1 MLNSSEKNLPPG
13 LIRIAGKK
21 RPSKNFFI
29 LLGISFVM
37 VLVGFLVVYFY
48 NTNYKRIEYQSSPL
62 SQSIHLNN
70 GKIKQHPISASL
82 KEERVE
88 RETEKKETSAMKVSS
103 KVVVNSKNE
112 EIALSQIEPFPF
124 ADYLYRAQDYEHKGL
139 LNEAIREY
147 KEYVNR
153 SGRAEAWILNKIA
166 VLYLLTDK
174 INEANHYAE
183 MAIKTD
189 KSDRDIMLNY
199 AVIKAKM
206 GELDRAE
213 ESLKKLLSVDSNN
226 KKALYNMALIKE
238 KRGQYIEALAI
249 YERLYKDGDVSVI
262 SSIERLKAYR

>member
-21 RPSKNFFI
+21 KPSKNFFI

-37 VLVGFLVVYFY
+37 VLVGFFTVYFY
-48 NTNYKRIEYQSSPL
+48 NTNYKRIESQSSPL
-62 SQSIHLNN
+62 SQAIHSSN
-70 GKIKQHPISASL
+70 GEIKQQPVSASL

-112 EIALSQIEPFPF
+112 EVSLSQIEPFPF

-199 AVIKAKM
+199 AVIKARM

-213 ESLKKLLSVDSNN
+213 ESLKKLLSVDGNN

-238 KRGQYIEALAI
+238 KRGQSMEALAI
-249 YERLYKDGDVSVI
+249 YERLYKDGDISVI